1 MNQRDFSQRLIPVL
15 SALALAGAVHA
26 QAPSGPE
33 KGGGQVPSST
43 KTDSIPAPV
52 VDGNTRFALDL
63 YSRLR
68 TGEGNLFLSP
78 YSISTAL
85 AMTYAGARGETARQ
99 MASALHFPAD
109 PHAGFK
115 ALISQINGD
124 SSEKSKPQPIELV
137 TANALWGQQGDPF
150 LPAFTAR
157 TLGAFLEKRNAFR
170 AGEPALRAQQAD
182 LLVLEGMLA
191 LEQGDTSAARASFA
205 EAEELGAG
213 VPFAGAPIAA
223 RYLGK
228 LNARR

>member
-1 MNQRDFSQRLIPVL
+1 MGDY
-15 SALALAGAVHA
+15 AV
-26 QAPSGPE
+26 
-33 KGGGQVPSST
+33 
-43 KTDSIPAPV
+43 
-52 VDGNTRFALDL
+52 
-63 YSRLR
+63 
-68 TGEGNLFLSP
+68 
-78 YSISTAL
+78 
-85 AMTYAGARGETARQ
+85 ARGELDSIRAGLKTGHDLLARQ
-99 MASALHFPAD
+99 RRAFEDAL
-109 PHAGFK
+109 
-115 ALISQINGD
+115 
-124 SSEKSKPQPIELV
+124 PQLV
-137 TANALWGQQGDPF
+137 PGLLCGPDPF